1 MDKQKSPLTESV
13 KDEQFTYP
21 RCHLDS
27 HCCALSR
34 IPSYPRQL
42 NVCHHVA
49 EYFAR
54 RHLTA
59 PSAVHLPYCFPPGSQ
74 PPGLSVGSYN
84 GLISASSVSLVCM
97 IHFFSA
103 HVKGFAPK
111 TSICT
116 SRGAASKQNTA
127 HFTNTPQTA
136 VSPKY
141 TPYHTRNVYTV
152 HILRLLSYVPRLWS
166 SRSRISLFVS
176 KKASA
181 AGEVKASF
189 MMR

>member
-1 MDKQKSPLTESV
+1 MGVHMSESISQERGRMSYVPLAAYSFAVSKSGIILIKKAPPKDKQKSPLTESV

-34 IPSYPRQL
+34 IPTYPRQL

-103 HVKGFAPK
+103 HVKGFGSK

-116 SRGAASKQNTA
+116 SRGAASKQNIA
-127 HFTNTPQTA
+127 HFTNIP
-136 VSPKY
+136 
-141 TPYHTRNVYTV
+141 
-152 HILRLLSYVPRLWS
+152 
-166 SRSRISLFVS
+166 
-176 KKASA
+176 
-181 AGEVKASF
+181 
-189 MMR
+189 